1 MSNLLKE
8 AIVDAQ
14 ALREAALKNAEA
26 AIVDK
31 YSTEVRET
39 LEQLLEQDE
48 PNLDE
53 DAPAEGDA
61 SLEEDV
67 EDVPLAA
74 TDGLSEMEGDNLNQL
89 AEEGEDVEIN
99 LDLGALKEALQE
111 MTVAPIEDVVQESEE
126 DLDEDIEIEESILAA
141 LLEDEDTIK
150 IEDPAE
156 QDEEAM
162 KGMEEG
168 LFDFFRKSPEEK
180 LVDFALALKRYT
192 EEDTTPK
199 EQREFIKMK
208 QQIVG
213 DEDTRDLI
221 SKLQTDAGGDLK
233 KGLMD
238 FLRDQGKMPEDSP
251 ERMRAK
257 DRLAQMKAQMKAAG
271 SLEEDIE
278 EGYYPGHSDPD
289 YHPYDDDA
297 DIRNDPRN
305 RRRKPA
311 TPAKDR
317 NRTKDRYTRRDY
329 ERDYQREQF
338 EISDEL
344 LDSIVEKLTVDMG
357 ADLAGWAGRSAE
369 DKKFQMEKEI
379 AHRRST
385 DMEEELDT
393 LKKAQEE
400 LVFENS
406 QLSEQ
411 LDNLKRAAIEMKESL
426 QDVNLSNARL
436 LYTNRVLRN
445 TSLNER
451 QKDRIVEAISKSD
464 SVTEART
471 IFNTLQSTVE
481 SVPNRGPKTLS
492 EAISR
497 PTSVIRASRAE
508 STPKQDAFA
517 ERMKRLAGIK

>member
-31 YSTEVRET
+31 YSAEVRET

-53 DAPAEGDA
+53 DAPAEADT

-74 TDGLSEMEGDNLNQL
+74 ADDLNELEGKNLDQL
-89 AEEGEDVEIN
+89 AEEGEEVELN

-111 MTVAPIEDVVQESEE
+111 MTVAPIEDVVEESEE
-126 DLDEDIEIEESILAA
+126 DLDEDIEIEEAILAA
-141 LLEDEDTIK
+141 LLEDENTID
-150 IEDPAE
+150 IEDAAE

-168 LFDFFRKSPEEK
+168 LFDSFRKSPEDK
-180 LVDFALALKRYT
+180 LVDFALAFKKMA

-199 EQREFIKMK
+199 EKKQFDKMK
-208 QQIVG
+208 RDIF
-213 DEDTRDLI
+213 DDDDTSDLLLRL
-221 SKLQTDAGGDLK
+221 KKDAGGSVKTALY
-233 KGLMD
+233 D
-238 FLRDQGKMPEDSP
+238 FLRVMNKMPEDSASLKS
-251 ERMRAK
+251 AK
-257 DRLAQMKAQMKAAG
+257 DKLGQMQD
-271 SLEEDIE
+271 SNLEEE
-278 EGYYPGHSDPD
+278 L
-289 YHPYDDDA
+289 
-297 DIRNDPRN
+297 
-305 RRRKPA
+305 
-311 TPAKDR
+311 
-317 NRTKDRYTRRDY
+317 
-329 ERDYQREQF
+329 

-357 ADLAGWAGRSAE
+357 AELAGWAGRSSE

-385 DMEEELDT
+385 DIEEELET

-406 QLSEQ
+406 QLNEQ
-411 LDNLKRAAIEMKESL
+411 LENLKRAAVEMKESL
-426 QDVNLSNARL
+426 QGVNLSNARL

-445 TSLNER
+445 ASLNER

-481 SVPNRGPKTLS
+481 SAPNRGPKTLS